1 LCLKVRFVVLIF
13 LWGGSLTACL
23 LSGEVKT
30 AGSLTVEA
38 GSAASLSCNI
48 SLATGEVVH
57 QVRWL
62 NRHKVPLL
70 TYEPPARISHSQAHV
85 QLTSSPRNA
94 SSITIRRVRPDD
106 GGCYRCVFDVYPSG
120 SQEGSTC
127 ISVTGKVHLEGN
139 RTAVSG
145 KPVTLSCWYSLP
157 ERVSQVLWT
166 KTSEQGDSTTVAS
179 YSKRGHHTPEPFRDR
194 VRLSPTLGDSR
205 LTVLSVRTE
214 DEACYTCQ
222 FHTYPDG
229 TRSST
234 ACLSVYVLPQ
244 PQLTHAVSS
253 PGVTE
258 ANCTAQSRPP
268 AEITWEVGDE
278 NRTLGVPVS
287 SAYEHG
293 DGTTTV
299 TSTLLFQS
307 GLLGDM
313 AVKCVVR
320 HPGLEKPLMLALDSD
335 VRPAIIVLLSVC
347 GVAAVLLLCL
357 CVCLCKCFICT
368 QGKSGI

>member
-1 LCLKVRFVVLIF
+1 QSSEFHVGV
-13 LWGGSLTACL
+13 SLTACL

-38 GSAASLSCNI
+38 GSAALLSCNI

-85 QLTSSPRNA
+85 QLTPSPRNA

-127 ISVTGKVHLEGN
+127 ISVTVHLEGN

-145 KPVTLSCWYSLP
+145 KPVSLSCWYSLP

-166 KTSEQGDSTTVAS
+166 KTSEQGDSATVAS

-234 ACLSVYVLPQ
+234 ACLSVYGETRSPQHPCTVGLTRSFAVRRQKACMCVSLTAREREMVLP
-244 PQLTHAVSS
+244 AFS
-253 PGVTE
+253 P
-258 ANCTAQSRPP
+258 APHKHN
-268 AEITWEVGDE
+268 
-278 NRTLGVPVS
+278 
-287 SAYEHG
+287 
-293 DGTTTV
+293 
-299 TSTLLFQS
+299 
-307 GLLGDM
+307 
-313 AVKCVVR
+313 VR
-320 HPGLEKPLMLALDSD
+320 
-335 VRPAIIVLLSVC
+335 IC
-347 GVAAVLLLCL
+347 GRVAGPS
-357 CVCLCKCFICT
+357 
-368 QGKSGI
+368 Q